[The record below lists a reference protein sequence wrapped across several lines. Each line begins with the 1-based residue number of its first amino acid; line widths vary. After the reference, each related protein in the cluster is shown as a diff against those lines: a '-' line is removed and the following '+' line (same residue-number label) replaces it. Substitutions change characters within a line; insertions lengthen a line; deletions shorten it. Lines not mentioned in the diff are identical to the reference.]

1 MLGVRREPEFQKTS
15 FSRTCRFFSDFK
27 ISTLVALLLAVCG
40 VRFHGNM
47 KTHFRSVVTF
57 YLHIVFQIPVQLNF
71 QELRFGP
78 AGQWRPLGGARPSLR
93 APSSEDFRRHLFDK
107 ENMFEKACNLD
118 D

>member
-57 YLHIVFQIPVQLNF
+57 YLHIVFQIHVQLNF

-93 APSSEDFRRHLFDK
+93 AASSEDFRRHLFDK